1 MLRSFDCKMCYM
13 PHRIP
18 SVVEKI
24 KVLDRIGVQ
33 TPPQPIREL
42 PEPMLEGASP
52 SLADKL
58 AEVDF
63 QFELDAWVAEV
74 ERVYFIHVRT

>member
-1 MLRSFDCKMCYM
+1 MKSLLLKISYM
-13 PHRIP
+13 PHRAP
-18 SVVEKI
+18 SVIEKI
-24 KVLDRIGVQ
+24 KVLDRIGVKA
-33 TPPQPIREL
+33 PPQPIREL
-42 PEPMLEGASP
+42 REPMLEGASP

-58 AEVDF
+58 ADVDF